1 MTTIEQTPT
10 FNLKAVIQETQLKP
24 DTLRAWERRYGLPQP
39 ERSPGRHR
47 LYSQRDIDTLKWLVA
62 RQEEGLSISR
72 AVALW
77 REMEANGQDPLLA
90 SGYAVHET
98 EPAPVFIPH
107 GDAIAGLR
115 QAWVSA
121 CMAFDERR
129 AEQILSQAFA
139 LHTSETVCFE
149 ILLTG
154 LTQIGQDWYRGQA
167 TVQQEHFT
175 SEMALRRMEAMIA
188 AAPAPT
194 RAGRILVGC
203 APDDEHT
210 FVPLLLT
217 FLLRR
222 RGRDVVYLGARVPA
236 ERLAG
241 TVSAIGP
248 QLVILTAQQL
258 DTAATLLDAA
268 QTLEQEQTPFAFG
281 GRVFNLTPGL
291 AQRIPGHFLGQRLQQ
306 APQNVEQILTSA
318 RPSPAVPQLSE
329 TYRQARAH
337 YEVCQALLETEM
349 LKQMEKSS
357 IAPAHFALANHMLT
371 RNIRAALQLGD
382 MNFLSPDIE
391 WIQGLLDNYQI
402 PRDSLSAYLCA
413 YLRAAQIYLDE
424 RGRVIIEWLNR
435 VVENG

>member
-1 MTTIEQTPT
+1 MAATEQIPT
-10 FNLKAVIQETQLKP
+10 FNLKAVIQETGLKP

-39 ERSPGRHR
+39 ERTPGRHR

-77 REMEANGQDPLLA
+77 RGLENNGQDPLLA
-90 SGYAVHET
+90 SGYTIHKLASTPTFV
-98 EPAPVFIPH
+98 PQ
-107 GDAIAGLR
+107 GDAIAELR
-115 QAWVSA
+115 QAWMSA
-121 CMAFDERR
+121 CLAFDERR
-129 AEQILSQAFA
+129 AEQVLSQAFA

-149 ILLTG
+149 ILLKV
-154 LTQIGQDWYRGQA
+154 LAQIGQDWYRGQA

-175 SEMALRRMEAMIA
+175 SEMAMRRLEAMIV

-203 APDDEHT
+203 APEDEHT

-217 FLLRR
+217 FLLRQ
-222 RGRDVVYLGARVPA
+222 RGRDVVYLGARVPVQ
-236 ERLAG
+236 RLSA

-268 QTLEQEQTPFAFG
+268 QAVIQEQTPFAFG
-281 GRVFNLTPGL
+281 GRVFNLTPEL
-291 AQRIPGHFLGQRLQQ
+291 AGRIPGHFLGQRLEEG
-306 APQNVEQILTSA
+306 PQNVEQILTSA
-318 RPSPAVPQLSE
+318 RPSPAIPQLSE
-329 TYRQARAH
+329 TYRQAWVNF
-337 YEVCQALLETEM
+337 EECQALLEAEASN
-349 LKQMEKSS
+349 QMEKSKITLAHLA
-357 IAPAHFALANHMLT
+357 IANQMLA
-371 RNIRAALQLGD
+371 RNICAALKLGD
-382 MNFLSPDIE
+382 MDFLSPDIE

-402 PRDSLSAYLCA
+402 PRDLLGAYLRA

-435 VVENG
+435 MVENG